1 MMFGLKRIVIA
12 QHERGVY
19 LEDRSI
25 VKILEPGIYR
35 VFDLL
40 GRVAVEVQNLTVA
53 EFNHPYSDV
62 LVKEN
67 RELINKYFQLIE
79 LGEYEVGLVYKNGK
93 LSGVLAP
100 GTRQLYWK
108 GLVDVKVEVQ
118 NIEQDFAV
126 EKSKVGLIAHARA
139 NAIPTGVI
147 NYVYI
152 SEVADNHIGLLIV
165 DGELMQ
171 SLKPG
176 LYVYWKFNRSVKVE
190 QVELR
195 MQVMEVQGQ
204 EILTKD
210 KVSLRINLAAQ
221 YQITDALTARSKL
234 VNMAGYVYRELQF
247 ALRHVVGTRTLDTL
261 LGDKD
266 SLDKVIFNAVKE
278 KIAEFGIKLRSVGVK
293 DVILPG
299 DMKNILNQVVE
310 AEKVAQANVI
320 KRREETSATRSL
332 LNTARLMDD
341 NPTLMRLKELEV
353 LVKVTEKV
361 DKLTVFGGL
370 DGILKDTVR
379 IKVNAD

>member
-1 MMFGLKRIVIA
+1 MFGLKRIVIA

-19 LEDRSI
+19 LKDRSI
-25 VKILEPGIYR
+25 VKILEPGIYH

-40 GRVAVEVQNLTVA
+40 GRVAVEVHNLTVP
-53 EFNHPYSDV
+53 EFNHPYIDV

-67 RELINKYFQLIE
+67 RELVEKYFQFIE

-93 LSGVLAP
+93 LNGVLAP

-108 GLVDVKVEVQ
+108 GIVDVKVEVL

-126 EKSKVGLIAHARA
+126 AKEIVGLIAHARMDA
-139 NAIPTGVI
+139 MPREVI
-147 NYVYI
+147 NYVYV
-152 SEVADNHIGLLIV
+152 SEVADNHLGLLIV
-165 DGELMQ
+165 DGELVKN
-171 SLKPG
+171 LKPG
-176 LYVYWKFNRSVKVE
+176 LYVYWKFNRNVKVE

-210 KVSLRINLAAQ
+210 KVSLRVNLSAQ
-221 YQITDALTARSKL
+221 YQITNPVTARSKL
-234 VNMAGYVYRELQF
+234 VNMTDYVYRELQF
-247 ALRHVVGTRTLDTL
+247 ALRQAVGTRTLDTL
-261 LGDKD
+261 LANKD
-266 SLDKVIFNAVKE
+266 ELDKVIFDEVKV
-278 KIAEFGIKLRSVGVK
+278 KVTEFGIQVRSVGVK

-299 DMKNILNQVVE
+299 DMKDILNQVVE

-320 KRREETSATRSL
+320 KRREETAATRSL

-353 LVKVTEKV
+353 LEKITEKV

-370 DGILKDTVR
+370 EGILKDTVK
-379 IKVNAD
+379 INLHE